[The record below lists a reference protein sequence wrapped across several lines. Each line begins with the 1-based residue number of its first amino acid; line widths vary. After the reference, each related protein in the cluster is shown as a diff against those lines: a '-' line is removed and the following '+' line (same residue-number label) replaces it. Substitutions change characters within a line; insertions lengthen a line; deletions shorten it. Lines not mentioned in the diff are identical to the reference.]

1 MVMVILKHNCIHK
14 NYFNSKIWN
23 NSNSSWNIATS
34 AQVMPWNYFLK
45 TINLRYGSST
55 PMSSNSISGTY
66 LSYYVTKYWD
76 KSNSTVPTSS
86 NNSMR
91 NLGPGWVA
99 WR

>member
-1 MVMVILKHNCIHK
+1 MEHRNQRPGNAMELL
-14 NYFNSKIWN
+14 
-23 NSNSSWNIATS
+23 
-34 AQVMPWNYFLK
+34 LK

-99 WR
+99 WRGRKDSFLH